1 MGNHLLRRTFKGII
15 VLIVVWILFELTSCA
30 TPQKKLHKLLIKYP
44 ELKQTEKI
52 IVRDTI
58 RDTLRIEVPGVK
70 TDFVV
75 PCDSTLIDTVFID
88 TNQLHLKLWY
98 EDGKIKGSA
107 ACDTVYKTVNV
118 EYPVEIPVEVD
129 KIIYR
134 RPRDGL
140 VKGIICFIFGFLFS
154 YFVLTYRRK
163 PREPIE

>member
-1 MGNHLLRRTFKGII
+1 VLFVAWLL
-15 VLIVVWILFELTSCA
+15 VHLTSCA
-30 TPQKKLHKLLIKYP
+30 TPQKKLHKLLTKYP
-44 ELKQTEKI
+44 ELKTTEKI

-70 TDFVV
+70 TDFEV
-75 PCDSTLIDTVFID
+75 PCDSTLRDTVFID
-88 TNQLHLKLWY
+88 TNQLHLKLWF

-107 ACDTVYKTVNV
+107 ACDTVYKIVPV

-140 VKGIICFIFGFLFS
+140 IRNIVSFIVGSILT

-163 PREPIE
+163 PIDPIE